1 MARFVVL
8 RIGGFW
14 ACGTS
19 TGRITGTKEG
29 LGMVSKKAPAG
40 KKLKVKKD
48 TLKDLDAKKKSGKVK
63 GGQNRLG
70 ACAGSTA
77 H

>member
-1 MARFVVL
+1 MRWLGQCFCGKLSEGAR
-8 RIGGFW
+8 ID
-14 ACGTS
+14 
-19 TGRITGTKEG
+19 RITGNEEAAAMVTK
-29 LGMVSKKAPAG
+29 KTPAG

-48 TLKDLDAKKKSGKVK
+48 TLKDLDAKTKSGKVK